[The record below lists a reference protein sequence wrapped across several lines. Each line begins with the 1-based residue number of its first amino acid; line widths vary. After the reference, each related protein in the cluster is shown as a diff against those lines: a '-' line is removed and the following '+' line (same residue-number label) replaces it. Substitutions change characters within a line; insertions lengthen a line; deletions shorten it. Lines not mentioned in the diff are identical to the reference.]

1 MNRQLLIEFIKNLA
15 EEYLPQGFRFTFQQH
30 VEETNYITPER
41 TDWNDQNQCARTSGR
56 LVYPKVMKNEI
67 PKFVWSAAGVGYGI
81 WTVSW
86 FVAAFT
92 SIRSGERAVKMIINS
107 LYAAVCIVI
116 WFWALKK
123 YVDQNQTH
131 FSMASFMLSALLSF
145 VTIPYWQV
153 YASYQHMAPL
163 MLSSLSAAAC
173 LLTCIVAFYFYCQS
187 QNLTISRILAL
198 CVLAILGS
206 ILVTVLLYNLRV
218 NGVTRNGLNSWTTL
232 QFLR

>member
-1 MNRQLLIEFIKNLA
+1 MTRTNAPEPLA
-15 EEYLPQGFRFTFQQH
+15 EALA
-30 VEETNYITPER
+30 ETLAETLCSCWV
-41 TDWNDQNQCARTSGR
+41 TKNQFMFVLVLALVFLW